1 MSELT
6 LDALDFGKMDG
17 LVPVVTQ
24 DATTGEVLMV
34 AFANRHAVEET
45 LRTGYAHYFS
55 RSRKELWRK
64 GATSGHVQRVREILV
79 DCDAD
84 TLIYLVDQTGV
95 ACHRGTRTCFTQRL
109 RLGQRS

>member
-1 MSELT
+1 MSEVT
-6 LDALDFGKMDG
+6 VDALDFAKMNG
-17 LVPVVTQ
+17 LIPVVTQ

-34 AFANRHAVEET
+34 AFANREAVEET

-55 RSRKELWRK
+55 RSRRELWRK

-95 ACHRGTRTCFTQRL
+95 ACHQGTRTCFTQTL
-109 RLGQRS
+109 RL